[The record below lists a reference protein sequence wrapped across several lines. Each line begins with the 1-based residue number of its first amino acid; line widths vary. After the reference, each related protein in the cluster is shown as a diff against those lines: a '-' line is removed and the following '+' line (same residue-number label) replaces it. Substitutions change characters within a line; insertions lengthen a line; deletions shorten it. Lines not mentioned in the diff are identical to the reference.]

1 MNLAKIS
8 QQKLA
13 EELHAAFIT
22 SGKTLGLA
30 ESCTGGALAAT
41 ITAIEGASKF
51 FAGSLVVYSNEWKES
66 FVGVSQETIRA
77 HEAASLAVVKEMVDG
92 LFERTH
98 VDFAAAVSG
107 NIGNGSGLVFVAIG
121 LRGELIDAGM
131 LRNVPPDRKEAIDF
145 VVTTILAAL
154 LKRLVHNKKTFSS

>member
-1 MNLAKIS
+1 
-8 QQKLA
+8 
-13 EELHAAFIT
+13 
-22 SGKTLGLA
+22 
-30 ESCTGGALAAT
+30 
-41 ITAIEGASKF
+41 
-51 FAGSLVVYSNEWKES
+51 
-66 FVGVSQETIRA
+66 
-77 HEAASLAVVKEMVDG
+77 